1 MELSLQDV
9 GSLITFVA
17 PGYVAIQIYMTAY
30 AKRERNFSHLLVESV
45 VLSLPIVTLT
55 GYVWETLLNRH
66 PVSALTTSYA
76 ALLMLIAVLVGI
88 LLTYGRTHWPVKWV
102 AAKFGL
108 GSPDEDFV
116 KLQFLRLRPNQR
128 AVTVMLKSGG
138 VFSGVPDRTNRY
150 SHSGLKYYYF
160 GNVMWLNSEDEWEE
174 REGGII
180 IERNEIEYIETP
192 KLKDE

>member
-9 GSLITFVA
+9 GSIITFVA
-17 PGYVAIQIYMTAY
+17 PGYVAIQMYMITY
-30 AKRERNFSHLLVESV
+30 AKRERDFSRLVVESV

-55 GYVWETLLNRH
+55 NYIWESVLHRH
-66 PVSALTTSYA
+66 PVQAPTTSYA
-76 ALLMLIAVLVGI
+76 ALLLLIAVVVGVVI
-88 LLTYGRTHWPVKWV
+88 TYGRTHWPIKWL

-116 KLQFLRLRPNQR
+116 KLQFLRLKPNER

-150 SHSGLKYYYF
+150 SHTGLKYYYF
-160 GNVMWLNSEDEWEE
+160 SNVMWLNSEDEWEE

-180 IERNEIEYIETP
+180 IERAEIEYIETP
-192 KLKDE
+192 KLKDA